1 MSEEN
6 VEFVRSVVVQQDRPY
21 DPSRFFELLDKDVE
35 METFQ
40 VLPGHPDHVR
50 GKDALIDFYRHYWGT
65 WDDYALEPTE
75 IVDAGDDRVLVVYH
89 ERGRGRGSGVP
100 FDRSFAVLLTV
111 LASKV
116 TRLQYFSARE
126 EALEAAGLLE

>member
-1 MSEEN
+1 
-6 VEFVRSVVVQQDRPY
+6 
-21 DPSRFFELLDKDVE
+21 

-40 VLPGHPDHVR
+40 VLPDHPDHVR

-89 ERGRGRGSGVP
+89 ERGRGRGRSGVP
-100 FDRSFAVLLTV
+100 FDREQLRRSPYRSCEQGDEAPVL
-111 LASKV
+111 
-116 TRLQYFSARE
+116 QCP
-126 EALEAAGLLE
+126 

>member
-6 VEFVRSVVVQQDRPY
+6 VDLVRSLLSPN

-40 VLPGHPDHVR
+40 VLPDHPDHIC
-50 GKDALIDFYRHYWGT
+50 GKDALTDFYRHYWGT
-65 WDDYALEPTE
+65 WEDYVLEPTE

-89 ERGRGRGSGVP
+89 ERGRGKGSGVP
-100 FDRSFAVLLTV
+100 FDRRFAVLLTV
-111 LASKV
+111 RASKV
-116 TRLQYFSARE
+116 ARLQYFSARE
-126 EALEAAGLLE
+126 EALEAAGLSE

>member
-1 MSEEN
+1 
-6 VEFVRSVVVQQDRPY
+6 
-21 DPSRFFELLDKDVE
+21 
-35 METFQ
+35 
-40 VLPGHPDHVR
+40 
-50 GKDALIDFYRHYWGT
+50 LIDFYRHYWGT
-65 WDDYALEPTE
+65 WDDCALEPTE
-75 IVDAGDDRVLVVYH
+75 IVDAGDDRVLVVYY

-126 EALEAAGLLE
+126 EALEAAGLSE